1 MMRENKLLFLYDD
14 RVLDKNKDS
23 KNLNNFCVSYS
34 LHKRPNLGI

>member
-23 KNLNNFCVSYS
+23 KNLNHFCVSYFTT
-34 LHKRPNLGI
+34 